1 MLANGGKWWQM
12 VANGGKWWQMGEGK
26 KWLFLP
32 GQEPLRSLPQRWGI
46 GLKNVAEVRLQL
58 QVSRM

>member
-1 MLANGGKWWQM
+1 MLVN
-12 VANGGKWWQMGEGK
+12 VGKWWQMGEGK
-26 KWLFLP
+26 KWFFLP
-32 GQEPLRSLPQRWGI
+32 GQEPLRSLPQRRGI